1 MSTAFKT
8 KTVADQLGVNPT
20 TVQRWIK
27 YFDLKCETNEL
38 GHFVLPEETCH
49 FLKQIHVQLN
59 EGKKLKDVRFTPVK
73 EVYTE
78 ENNDHNGNGQV
89 VSSRIFDERFG
100 QILLHV
106 DQLEKKLS
114 EKADEVVE
122 YQMLQHRQEIDELA
136 DLLRRVD
143 KRLKKLEQS
152 VVDKEKQVLYMNR
165 KDPSRPKKRMLA
177 NIFSFSFR

>member
-1 MSTAFKT
+1 MGTAFKT
-8 KTVADQLGVNPT
+8 KMVADQLGVNPT

-49 FLKQIHVQLN
+49 FLKQIHVQLS
-59 EGKKLKDVRFTPVK
+59 EGKKLKDVRFTPV
-73 EVYTE
+73 TE
-78 ENNDHNGNGQV
+78 GNGEEPVFSGQENQV
-89 VSSRIFDERFG
+89 VSSRVFDERFG

-122 YQMLQHRQEIDELA
+122 YQMLQHRQEIDELS
-136 DLLRRVD
+136 DLLRRVN
-143 KRLKKLEQS
+143 KRINTLEQS
-152 VVDKEKQVLYMNR
+152 LADKEKQVIYMNR
-165 KDPSRPKKRMLA
+165 KEQAKPRKRLLA